1 LQDFSENLNASV
13 WGIFKQHIRYTD
25 AAVSMQLIWS
35 QITKRHSFR
44 ELFAK
49 DNLENKDI
57 DIGL

>member
-1 LQDFSENLNASV
+1 
-13 WGIFKQHIRYTD
+13 
-25 AAVSMQLIWS
+25 MQLIWS

-57 DIGL
+57 DIGLWSEEIIL